1 MSFGELGIIEAADQ
15 FLPYGALI
23 VLAGGLVSTLSAL
36 NATTFAASR
45 VSFAMGVQY
54 NLPHIFSKIH
64 PKYHT
69 PFVATII
76 SGVIMLILAVSMD
89 LTAIAFAASVMFLFL
104 FTQVNLA
111 SITIRRLYASTVEYG
126 FKTPLFPLIP
136 ILGILTAAGT
146 VNLPTIYTSRK
157 LDNCHN
163 LDINWFCNLQIL
175 YIKKRIGA

>member
-1 MSFGELGIIEAADQ
+1 MVTFVFIGGLNESVIGMPAWEFIGSFGELGIIEAADQ

-76 SGVIMLILAVSMD
+76 SGVIMLILALSMD
-89 LTAIAFAASVMFLFL
+89 LTAIAFAASVMFLKYL
-104 FTQVNLA
+104 LGNIVNVFE
-111 SITIRRLYASTVEYG
+111 I
-126 FKTPLFPLIP
+126 
-136 ILGILTAAGT
+136 
-146 VNLPTIYTSRK
+146 
-157 LDNCHN
+157 
-163 LDINWFCNLQIL
+163 
-175 YIKKRIGA
+175 